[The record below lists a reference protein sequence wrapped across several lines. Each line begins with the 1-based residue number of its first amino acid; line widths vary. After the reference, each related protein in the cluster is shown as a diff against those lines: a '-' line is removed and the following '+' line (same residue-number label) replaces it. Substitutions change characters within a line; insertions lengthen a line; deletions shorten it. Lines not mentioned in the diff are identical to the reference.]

1 MSAADYE
8 RGLIIQAQAD
18 EAKAREQRQRE
29 SDAALAAAETKR
41 KGLAGEYYAGAEK
54 IANQRSNLSGMLD
67 QITKASTDAGIQA
80 NDEQFGAARGR
91 LLKEQAALGRL
102 TQPAA
107 QYNIRSLE
115 GSNQKNIGDLIKSIY
130 NTGLQQKY
138 NAGNQ
143 TISDLLNAFT
153 ASQNYGMT
161 GSMTGL
167 NEFQNLRGINQT
179 AEEAAI
185 EQALAPYLG
194 RIQAEANEPG
204 TLDYLNTAF
213 QGLGALGQV
222 AGGVGGVIGG
232 INSGKKKG

>member
-8 RGLIIQAQAD
+8 RGLILQAQAD
-18 EAKAREQRQRE
+18 EAKAREQRQKE

-54 IANQRSNLSGMLD
+54 IANQRSNLSGLLD

-91 LLKEQAALGRL
+91 LLKEQGALGRL
-102 TQPAA
+102 TQPASR
-107 QYNIRSLE
+107 YNIRSLE
-115 GSNQKNIGDLIKSIY
+115 GSNQKNVSDLIKSIS

-143 TISDLLNAFT
+143 TISDLLNAYT
-153 ASQNYGMT
+153 ASQNYGAT

-167 NEFQNLRGINQT
+167 NEFQNLRGINQ
-179 AEEAAI
+179 ASEESAI
-185 EQALAPYLG
+185 EQALAPYLAKV
-194 RIQAEANEPG
+194 QASASDPG
-204 TLDYLNTAF
+204 ILDYLNTAF
-213 QGLGALGQV
+213 QGAGAT
-222 AGGVGGVIGG
+222 ANVIGAFR
-232 INSGKKKG
+232 KK